1 MGFEKAFCVSWEGFW
16 AFGFGFNRR
25 GFAVCS
31 QGLRVIGHVGIAF
44 YRLRGWTVLLRIV
57 SMLST
62 GYIRIVSYSIL
73 VIAISLQYRIVIYLQ
88 PSDRISDRIST
99 APRAWE
105 GSCGRLESAADQ
117 GSQLHP

>member
-1 MGFEKAFCVSWEGFW
+1 MFLGRVSGLLGLGLIAE
-16 AFGFGFNRR
+16 
-25 GFAVCS
+25 
-31 QGLRVIGHVGIAF
+31 GLRCAVKDYGVIGHVGIAF